1 VRRMVTLT
9 AVVAVLMAAA
19 GAMAAPIVMTGDPAP
34 GSGGRTF
41 TTNFTD
47 PRINSAGEVAF
58 GARVSGG
65 SNDSVWQ
72 TAGGLVI
79 QPALAIENDPA
90 PGGGTYSSLSTSAIR
105 LNDLGHVAYRVRVG
119 GSDGYWSN
127 RTGSVQLIV
136 KEGDPAPGSV
146 PPGNFSNLNA
156 SRIYLNNSDHIAFN
170 DSDLDGVWS
179 ESTGSI
185 QLVAG
190 AGNPSPPPIG
200 PILNVPMLEYN
211 NNGYCALVGDHDAPI
226 LNDNSVFSD
235 RSGSLQKVIGA
246 GDPVPG
252 GGTLTSAM
260 HPVSDIRFNN
270 QNRLALEGWVE
281 QIISSVQTNRVG
293 IFTEDAGGTIRL
305 VAKQTV
311 PLPDGNPAAD
321 VALLALDDQGMLF
334 YEGNDSLF
342 VYDTNA
348 NTNTLLLAKGAPAPE
363 TTSTFSYFNP
373 AVKTNALGQLAF
385 RAHLTDGNDGFW
397 IEQTPGMG
405 DYKLIVLEGQSV
417 EVGPGDFRIVDQI
430 DLNYTQFFNDAGQY
444 AYQVDFFDDTEAIFR
459 GVIPEPA
466 TLALLGLGTAA
477 LVARRRR
484 SKGT

>member
-1 VRRMVTLT
+1 
-9 AVVAVLMAAA
+9 
-19 GAMAAPIVMTGDPAP
+19 MAAPIVKTGDPAP

-65 SNDSVWQ
+65 SNDGVWQ

-79 QPALAIENDPA
+79 QPALAIEGDLA
-90 PGGGTYSSLSTSAIR
+90 PGGSPYASLSTSSIR
-105 LNDLGHVAYRVRVG
+105 LNDSDHVAYRVRVG

-156 SRIYLNNSDHIAFN
+156 SRIYLNNADHIAFN
-170 DSDLDGVWS
+170 DSNLDGVWS

-190 AGNPSPPPIG
+190 AGNSGPGPIG
-200 PILNVPMLEYN
+200 VILNVPKLQYN
-211 NNGYCALVGDHDAPI
+211 NNGCCALVGDHDAPI
-226 LNDNSVFSD
+226 LNCNSLFSD

-293 IFTEDAGGTIRL
+293 IFTEDAGGTVRL

-311 PLPDGNPAAD
+311 PLPDGHPAAD
-321 VALLALDDQGMLF
+321 VDLLALDDQGMLF

-342 VYDTNA
+342 VYDTN
-348 NTNTLLLAKGAPAPE
+348 TNTLLVAKGAPAPE
-363 TTSTFSYFNP
+363 TTSTFNRFHP

-385 RAHLTDGNDGFW
+385 RANLTDGNDGFW

-405 DYKLIVLEGQSV
+405 DYKLIVLEGRTV
-417 EVGPGDFRIVDQI
+417 EVAPGDSRFVDSI
-430 DLNYTQFFNDAGQY
+430 DLHYTQFFNDAGQY
-444 AYQVDFFDDTEAIFR
+444 AYQVDFLDDTEAIFHI
-459 GVIPEPA
+459 IPEPA
-466 TLALLGLGTAA
+466 TLALMVLGACG
-477 LVARRRR
+477 LVARRRGR
-484 SKGT
+484 RGA